1 LIKDELFVPAK
12 ATEYDVECGDLSAIL
27 SLLGQ
32 LKDHYH
38 RMDMKEPV

>member
-1 LIKDELFVPAK
+1 MIIYLLLSLI
-12 ATEYDVECGDLSAIL
+12 DVECGDLSAIL